1 VSLFRFV
8 PVTALGEVRM
18 PPDWTFVIASSG
30 VQADKAGSV
39 MHLYN
44 RASNGARALLAIWNR
59 RAPQPAASLA
69 DALATAP
76 EAIEQLTS
84 WLEPSADGAFSIT
97 DLDKRLRHFVRETA
111 RGPKAAAAF
120 RDADRAALGELS
132 AESQRE
138 ADTLLGN
145 QIPETIA
152 MAKLA
157 RDLGAFGA
165 SSFGAGFG
173 GSVWAAVPL
182 TDATAFGEEWTR
194 AYERKM
200 PVVGRVPWF
209 VARPGPAAT
218 EVSLG

>member
-1 VSLFRFV
+1 
-8 PVTALGEVRM
+8 M
-18 PPDWTFVIASSG
+18 
-30 VQADKAGSV
+30 
-39 MHLYN
+39 
-44 RASNGARALLAIWNR
+44 ARANCWPSGTGALRSLRCRSPTHWR
-59 RAPQPAASLA
+59 RRRTPSSNSP
-69 DALATAP
+69 T
-76 EAIEQLTS
+76 
-84 WLEPSADGAFSIT
+84 WLEPSADGAFSIA

-111 RGPKAAAAF
+111 RGPKAAATF

-152 MAKLA
+152 MARLA

-182 TDATAFGEEWTR
+182 ADATAFGEEWTR

-200 PVVGRVPWF
+200 PALGRVPWF